1 MMNHSL
7 QRKIYSWLVWMP
19 AACFFFYKYFIQV
32 SPSVMS
38 QQLMATFQLSGANFG
53 NLAACFFYAY
63 LLMQIPAGVILDR
76 YNPSKVLPIAI
87 FFCAF
92 SVLLFSKAQYLVTAE
107 ISRFFIGLSAAFAS
121 LICFKLISL
130 WFPPRRFAFM
140 AGLSMTAAMLGA
152 IGGQAPLSYL
162 VEHFDWRQALVY
174 IAWPGIILAIISLF
188 IQGKQPSAKAAPT
201 VCQPSIL
208 QQFKTILICPQTWLL
223 SFYSG
228 LAFAPVSVFGGLWGV
243 AYIQKAYQLEAIT
256 AARIVSGIFIG
267 FAIGCP
273 LSGWLSDRMQRRK
286 PLMYFGTVLA
296 LISITLVLYFPL
308 SITWLNVMLFI
319 FGLASSCFFL
329 CFSMI
334 KELHHLMIAGTVI
347 GFMNSFDSLWE
358 AFSEPLIGKLL
369 DSLWDGKM
377 NQGARA
383 FKVQD
388 YQWALTALVIYFMLA
403 FVLLLL
409 LKETHCQNKT
419 TQGGEHND

>member
-1 MMNHSL
+1 MNHPL
-7 QRKIYSWLVWMP
+7 QRKIYPWLLWMP
-19 AACFFFYKYFIQV
+19 AACFFFYKYLIQV

-38 QQLMATFQLSGANFG
+38 QQLMAAFQLSGASFG

-63 LLMQIPAGVILDR
+63 LLMQIPAGLLLDR
-76 YNPSKVLPIAI
+76 YNPSKILPIAI
-87 FFCAF
+87 LFCAF
-92 SVLLFSKAQYLVTAE
+92 AVLIFSRSQYLLTAE
-107 ISRFFIGLSAAFAS
+107 ISRFLIGLTAAFAS

-130 WFPPRRFAFM
+130 WFPPRHFAFM

-188 IQGKQPSAKAAPT
+188 LKGKQLT
-201 VCQPSIL
+201 ERTEERYDQPSL
-208 QQFKTILICPQTWLL
+208 FKQFRTILSCPQTWLL

-243 AYIQKAYQLEAIT
+243 AFIQKAYQMDAIT
-256 AARIVSGIFIG
+256 AARAVSGIFIG

-286 PLMYFGTVLA
+286 PLMYLGTILA
-296 LISITLVLYFPL
+296 LISISLVLYCPL
-308 SITWLNVMLFI
+308 SKTWLNMTLFI
-319 FGLASSCFFL
+319 FGLAASCFFL

-358 AFSEPLIGKLL
+358 AVSEPLIGRLL
-369 DSLWDGKM
+369 DLRWNGAMS
-377 NQGARA
+377 QGARA
-383 FKVQD
+383 FKEQD
-388 YQWALTALVIYFMLA
+388 YQWALTTLIIYLSIAL
-403 FVLLLL
+403 VLLLFI
-409 LKETHCQNKT
+409 KETHCQNKT
-419 TQGGEHND
+419 TQGEQHD